1 MRTFYETSVLKMKQK
16 FPFHDSTLQQLAF
29 LDPRN
34 RDKTSLN
41 GILQLANRFAS
52 LSTDE
57 LDILSIEFRD
67 YHSTPSDQLPVFDA
81 EESGAVNH
89 F

>member
-1 MRTFYETSVLKMKQK
+1 MVWLGSPLERRFFKSVPTFYEICVLKMKEK

-41 GILQLANRFAS
+41 GILQFANRFAS
-52 LSTDE
+52 LSSDE
-57 LDILSIEFRD
+57 LD
-67 YHSTPSDQLPVFDA
+67 
-81 EESGAVNH
+81 
-89 F
+89 